1 MTKLCKSDLVQVDL
15 SKIRQV
21 RNPIIHGSLIGYRR
35 LTDEDI
41 QEWCESQDALFMA
54 DGKIRLPN
62 GKIRLPPI
70 HCVDKLFHNEILVVV
85 RVRSSS
91 KDPFP
96 AVVRRCC
103 EVVRVST
110 GESFYVSK
118 DYLVKIE

>member
-15 SKIRQV
+15 LKVRQL
-21 RNPIIHGSLIGYRR
+21 RDPIVHGSLIGYRR
-35 LTDEDI
+35 LTDEDT
-41 QEWCESQDALFMA
+41 QEWCESQGALFMA
-54 DGKIRLPN
+54 D

-85 RVRSSS
+85 RVRSSF